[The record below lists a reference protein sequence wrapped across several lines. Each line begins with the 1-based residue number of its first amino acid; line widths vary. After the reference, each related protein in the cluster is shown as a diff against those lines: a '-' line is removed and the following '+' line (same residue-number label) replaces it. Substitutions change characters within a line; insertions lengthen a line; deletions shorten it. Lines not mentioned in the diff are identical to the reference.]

1 MAAPAARG
9 PTGRGE
15 DPAAS
20 SPEPAWEPVV
30 TRPDPM
36 TEEEQNALLDAATL
50 PDCQAAKASNA
61 AAR

>member
-9 PTGRGE
+9 PTGGGE

-20 SPEPAWEPVV
+20 SPEPAGYEPAAWEPTV

-36 TEEEQNALLDAATL
+36 TEEEQNALLDAVTDQDA
-50 PDCQAAKASNA
+50 PW
-61 AAR
+61 